1 MANQKLSRTPG
12 YTNSAEAIDAL
23 SASSWITDHDF
34 TQIDEEAWMPNQQ
47 SGETYHDHQA
57 KFTTTSSLTQ
67 DYSYGPA
74 ASETDLTEESLWF
87 QTDTGHASDV
97 VQCSNNQF
105 GISLGASHQPQNRI
119 YYSACPFQVDDNG
132 AITKGTVSS
141 TGNSSG
147 YNFDGDS
154 WHASGF
160 NNHTGSSVQGIPA
173 NSASTVWYQRVH
185 WNGSYYMMTWGARFN
200 TSNAVATIDKTSN
213 GDVQDA
219 YPGIN
224 NPAGVPIGN
233 WGLTGGATQ
242 TPYYHT
248 VGYNGS
254 NYSQWSRWSYNSGSY
269 PNYNTAATIKTH
281 NVISSGTIP
290 VPQAWDCGW
299 DHSAGYFYHTTTDS
313 FGWGLMDYGGNR
325 ADQAD
330 NIQTAFP
337 KQGSSHRVALL
348 PLRFKS
354 DLVIW
359 LNWESGEYYAVNPS
373 GTSPAQSVGSPLQ
386 MTVAARQRMRQVQP
400 NYNVSHYS
408 EKPIRTPVTVGTVST
423 IYTSCN
429 WKGGLMIK
437 KWTFDSASN
446 ALDMTFAY
454 AAPRLGLPGELGFDR
469 FRFAGTNQNILVNAT
484 INRGSLITVK
494 TYDLSK
500 MFTSLGIS

>member
-1 MANQKLSRTPG
+1 
-12 YTNSAEAIDAL
+12 
-23 SASSWITDHDF
+23 
-34 TQIDEEAWMPNQQ
+34 
-47 SGETYHDHQA
+47 
-57 KFTTTSSLTQ
+57 
-67 DYSYGPA
+67 
-74 ASETDLTEESLWF
+74 
-87 QTDTGHASDV
+87 
-97 VQCSNNQF
+97 
-105 GISLGASHQPQNRI
+105 
-119 YYSACPFQVDDNG
+119 
-132 AITKGTVSS
+132 
-141 TGNSSG
+141 
-147 YNFDGDS
+147 
-154 WHASGF
+154 
-160 NNHTGSSVQGIPA
+160 
-173 NSASTVWYQRVH
+173 
-185 WNGSYYMMTWGARFN
+185 MMTWGARFN
-200 TSNAVATIDKTSN
+200 TSNTVATIDRTSN
-213 GDVQDA
+213 GDIQDA
-219 YPGIN
+219 HPGID

-242 TPYYHT
+242 TPYYHI

-269 PNYNTAATIKTH
+269 PSYNTAATIKTH
-281 NVISSGTIP
+281 NVIGSGTIP

-337 KQGSSHRVALL
+337 KQGSSYRVALL

-373 GTSPAQSVGSPLQ
+373 GTTPAQSIGSPLQ

-454 AAPRLGLPGELGFDR
+454 AAPRIGLPGHLKFER
-469 FRFAGTNQNILVNAT
+469 YRFAGTNQNILVNTTVTNGA
-484 INRGSLITVK
+484 LITVK
-494 TYDLSK
+494 TYDVSK
-500 MFTSLGIS
+500 MFTALGIS